1 MNFPSFLFLTA
12 LVFCLLLVS
21 CGNASEENSEM
32 HIAVQ
37 DLEGTYGNK
46 EFTVPQLSERALM
59 YVAQWSVYEDFE
71 NDAKTISG
79 STLEKLRNTSER
91 LVQYSDSLSKKI
103 PDTLN
108 NSAISSRLTVV
119 KTRANLLL
127 QEANKSRIDSLK
139 LENAITE
146 MNKAVKNL
154 IVQINEK
161 FQKDAIDLQRKEDEE
176 KELEKQKR
184 FLDSVYKAELKDKMN
199 N

>member
-1 MNFPSFLFLTA
+1 MNFPSFLFLTT

-46 EFTVPQLSERALM
+46 KFTVPQLSERALM
-59 YVAQWSVYEDFE
+59 HVTQWSVYEDFE